1 MNKTIPTAVRIL
13 IIILVA
19 GVAGASVLFMSQE
32 KEGNDVEIEKEDIFI
47 NSKNIINCEEE
58 FDFIYSFGVG
68 TSILNTKDNI
78 YSPDMCAESPVDYE
92 MIFTEN
98 EKKEICGFV
107 KENDLI
113 LIKNEFIDN
122 CDIEGNACLT
132 VSPLH
137 RSSLEIFSGKEKIK
151 KIVYLDHY
159 YNQDDHQL
167 EIFKNVVK
175 IIEGFISGKVKELDI
190 YQPMCGYM

>member
-1 MNKTIPTAVRIL
+1 MNKQISTTMGIL
-13 IIILVA
+13 ITVLVA

-32 KEGNDVEIEKEDIFI
+32 KKGNDVEIEEEDIFI

-78 YSPDMCAESPVDYE
+78 YSPDMCGESPVDYE

-98 EKKEICGFV
+98 EKKEICSFV
-107 KENDLI
+107 KENDLM

-122 CDIEGNACLT
+122 CDITEDMCVT
-132 VSPLH
+132 VSPLY

-159 YNQDDHQL
+159 YNQDDPQL
-167 EIFKNVVK
+167 EIFKNVMK
-175 IIEGFISGKVKELDI
+175 IIEEFISRKVKELDI